1 MCTYNIDSVYICIQV
16 SVSPLEEQQIGIV
29 AGFLVHSANE
39 WPGSSSDSHKQE
51 FFFSHEI
58 SDLSVSTL
66 SLYSL
71 LSFLL

>member
-1 MCTYNIDSVYICIQV
+1 M
-16 SVSPLEEQQIGIV
+16 V
-29 AGFLVHSANE
+29 AGFLVHSANK

-66 SLYSL
+66 FPLLPSFFPFINPYSSLSL
-71 LSFLL
+71 EISDFQILNCGYTFIE